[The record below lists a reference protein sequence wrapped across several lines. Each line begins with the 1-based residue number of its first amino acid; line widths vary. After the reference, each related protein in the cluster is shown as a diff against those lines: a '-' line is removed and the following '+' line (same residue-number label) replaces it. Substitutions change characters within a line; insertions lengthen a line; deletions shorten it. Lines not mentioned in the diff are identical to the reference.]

1 MQKYN
6 PTIEIQNKYGVLDL
20 SEFDKKSSGG
30 CSGGCCGGGSHDS
43 ESSSGC
49 CGGSDSSGCCKNK
62 VKFDIEKLGEKE
74 LEILELLKMNF
85 NLPIVEFVLKSSK
98 ESDFE
103 SICLSPV
110 LVLNKED
117 DLETVK
123 QTAKALKVLESEEF
137 IIINLD
143 ESLKNCTYEEY
154 EDSNILNYFKQTVEN
169 AKQYPNFLGDIAVV
183 EKGFIA
189 LNYDYLI
196 SIDEGYET
204 K

>member
-1 MQKYN
+1 MEKYK
-6 PTIEIQNKYGVLDL
+6 PTIEIQNKFGVLDL
-20 SEFDKKSSGG
+20 SEFDKKSSCG
-30 CSGGCCGGGSHDS
+30 CSGGCCGEDSHES
-43 ESSSGC
+43 ENSLGC
-49 CGGSDSSGCCKNK
+49 CGGSSSTGCCKNK
-62 VKFDIEKLGEKE
+62 VKFDTNKLGEKE
-74 LEILELLKMNF
+74 LEILDVLKMNF

-110 LVLNKED
+110 LVLDKED

-143 ESLKNCTYEEY
+143 EELKNCKYEEY
-154 EDSNILNYFKQTVEN
+154 EDSKILAYFKQTVEA
-169 AKQYPNFLGDIAVV
+169 AKEYPNFLGDIAVV

-196 SIDEGYET
+196 TIDEGYET